1 MMLKYQSGEGVR
13 LRDEVTFGGKAA
25 TVELVVVGLNGD
37 PENDWQFE
45 TNGPG
50 VLVVEAE
57 PATLFGRMY
66 MRNPETKNDLLLI
79 ARATGA

>member
-1 MMLKYQSGEGVR
+1 MLKYQSGEAVR
-13 LRDEVTFGGKAA
+13 LGDKVTFGGKAA

-50 VLVVEAE
+50 VLVVEVE

-66 MRNPETKNDLLLI
+66 MRNPETKNDLLLV
-79 ARATGA
+79 ARATAA

>member
-1 MMLKYQSGEGVR
+1 LKYQSGEDVR
-13 LRDEVTFGGKAA
+13 RGDKVTFGGKAA
-25 TVELVVVGLNGD
+25 TVELVVVGSNGD

-66 MRNPETKNDLLLI
+66 MRNPEIKNDLLLV
-79 ARATGA
+79 ARVTGA

>member
-13 LRDEVTFGGKAA
+13 LGDKVTFGGKAA
-25 TVELVVVGLNGD
+25 TVELVVGLNGD

-50 VLVVEAE
+50 VLVVEVE

-66 MRNPETKNDLLLI
+66 MRNPETKNDLLLV
-79 ARATGA
+79 ARVTGA